1 MPSNMAAT
9 EDSFELSKAEQIR
22 LEKAI
27 QTVSDRRNGD
37 LPINQVSERANLSL
51 EVVREAMSRAAN
63 AENRIEQRNESRWVV
78 KND

>member
-9 EDSFELSKAEQIR
+9 EDSFELSKPEQIR

-37 LPINQVSERANLSL
+37 LPVKPVSERANLSV
-51 EVVREAMSRAAN
+51 ETVREAMSRAA
-63 AENRIEQRNESRWVV
+63 AAGTRIEANGDDCW
-78 KND
+78 KILK